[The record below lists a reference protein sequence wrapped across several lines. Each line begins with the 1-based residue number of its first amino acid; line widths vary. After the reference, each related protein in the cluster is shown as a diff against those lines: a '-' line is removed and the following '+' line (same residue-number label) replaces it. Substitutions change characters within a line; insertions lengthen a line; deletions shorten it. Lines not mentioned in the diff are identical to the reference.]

1 MLFKNKFC
9 TKLLLIS
16 AFFSIASFSY
26 ADGGLLFLEK
36 NLKAS
41 KVENSKQKQVKNN
54 ESNES
59 NEQLGCI
66 NKSIRLIHSA
76 I

>member
-54 ESNES
+54 ESNE
-59 NEQLGCI
+59 QLGCI

>member
-26 ADGGLLFLEK
+26 ADGDLLFLEK

-59 NEQLGCI
+59 NE
-66 NKSIRLIHSA
+66 
-76 I
+76 

>member
-16 AFFSIASFSY
+16 AFFNIASFSY

-59 NEQLGCI
+59 NES
-66 NKSIRLIHSA
+66 NE
-76 I
+76 

>member
-9 TKLLLIS
+9 TMLLLIS

-54 ESNES
+54 ESN
-59 NEQLGCI
+59 
-66 NKSIRLIHSA
+66 
-76 I
+76 

>member
-1 MLFKNKFC
+1 MFITSFEEQNITYRSCSNLRIH
-9 TKLLLIS
+9 LS
-16 AFFSIASFSY
+16 SFSY

-59 NEQLGCI
+59 NE
-66 NKSIRLIHSA
+66 
-76 I
+76 

>member
-41 KVENSKQKQVKNN
+41 KVENSKQ
-54 ESNES
+54 
-59 NEQLGCI
+59 
-66 NKSIRLIHSA
+66 NKLKIMNQMNQMNQMNSWVA
-76 I
+76 

>member
-1 MLFKNKFC
+1 MNMLFKNKFC

-36 NLKAS
+36 NLKVS
-41 KVENSKQKQVKNN
+41 KVENSKQKHAGHHHRKRCGFGNW
-54 ESNES
+54 
-59 NEQLGCI
+59 
-66 NKSIRLIHSA
+66 
-76 I
+76 

>member
-41 KVENSKQKQVKNN
+41 KRGGSGNLNN
-54 ESNES
+54 TY
-59 NEQLGCI
+59 
-66 NKSIRLIHSA
+66 K
-76 I
+76 

>member
-41 KVENSKQKQVKNN
+41 KVENSKQ
-54 ESNES
+54 
-59 NEQLGCI
+59 
-66 NKSIRLIHSA
+66 NKLKIMNQMNQMNSWVA
-76 I
+76 

>member
-1 MLFKNKFC
+1 MLFKNKIC

-16 AFFSIASFSY
+16 ALISIASFSY